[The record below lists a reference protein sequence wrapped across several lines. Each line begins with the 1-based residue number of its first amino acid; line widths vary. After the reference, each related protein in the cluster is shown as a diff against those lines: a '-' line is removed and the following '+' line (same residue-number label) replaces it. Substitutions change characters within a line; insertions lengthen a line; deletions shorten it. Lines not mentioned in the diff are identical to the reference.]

1 MKLEASKGFKLEW
14 EGTEYTL
21 RKPKVKESVLF
32 AKAFN
37 KLSEEKIVERMELTI
52 DQLDKLGL
60 PREVTEE
67 MEMTHLTAI
76 QNLLNG
82 VDTAGK

>member
-14 EGTEYTL
+14 EGKEYTL
-21 RKPKVKESVLF
+21 RRPRVKESMVF

-37 KLSEEKIVERMELTI
+37 KLSADKVFERMELAI
-52 DQLDKLGL
+52 EQLDNLGL
-60 PREVTEE
+60 PRAVTEE
-67 MEMTHLTAI
+67 MEMSHITAI

-82 VDTAGK
+82 VDTSGK

>member
-37 KLSEEKIVERMELTI
+37 KLSEDKVVERMELTI

>member
-1 MKLEASKGFKLEW
+1 MKLEASKGFVLEW

-21 RKPKVKESVLF
+21 RKPKVKESMLF
-32 AKAFN
+32 AKEFN
-37 KLSEEKIVERMELTI
+37 ALDDNQVIERMELAI

-60 PREVTEE
+60 PRDICEE
-67 MEMTHLTAI
+67 MEMTHITAI

>member
-37 KLSEEKIVERMELTI
+37 KLSEDKIVERMELTI

-67 MEMTHLTAI
+67 MEMNHLTAI

>member
-37 KLSEEKIVERMELTI
+37 KLSEDKVVERMELTI

-67 MEMTHLTAI
+67 MEMNHLTAI

>member
-37 KLSEEKIVERMELTI
+37 KLSEDKVVERMELTI

-67 MEMTHLTAI
+67 MEMTHLKAI

>member
-52 DQLDKLGL
+52 DQLDRLGL